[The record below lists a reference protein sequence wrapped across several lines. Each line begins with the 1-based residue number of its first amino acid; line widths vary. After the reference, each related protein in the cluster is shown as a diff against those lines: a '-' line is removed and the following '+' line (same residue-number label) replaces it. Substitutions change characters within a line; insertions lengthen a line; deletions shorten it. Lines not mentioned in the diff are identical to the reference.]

1 MTERIIIWDEYGGC
15 WDITSENVLWPE
27 VQKQLDAGVQNV
39 ILPLATIRQNLGWGW
54 WTALEAQRAWLE
66 GCGVPAPTLDTLS
79 LQNDAVSLS
88 EALSRF
94 GGYTTYLSA
103 KIGELEGQYKAYQE
117 GYSVAVMVGT
127 KDLPEKLAEKAK
139 EAKVVAASET
149 LRETKRRQIETEA
162 IILAAKG
169 LRDAYQ
175 NAWDTTS
182 RLITLFAA
190 EAGLTSSRHP

>member
-1 MTERIIIWDEYGGC
+1 MIEATIQDEFGNT
-15 WDITSENVLWPE
+15 WTIKPEDALWPE
-27 VQKQLDAGVQNV
+27 VCKQIEEHVAFPV
-39 ILPLATIRQNLGWGW
+39 ISLATIRKHLGWGW

-66 GCGVPAPTLDTLS
+66 GCGVPIPTLSTLS

-88 EALSRF
+88 EALTRF
-94 GGYTTYLSA
+94 GGYLTYLSA
-103 KIGELEGQYKAYQE
+103 KIGELEGQQKAYQE

-175 NAWDTTS
+175 NAWDTAS
-182 RLITLFAA
+182 RLVTLFVA
-190 EAGLTSSRHP
+190 ESGLASSRHP